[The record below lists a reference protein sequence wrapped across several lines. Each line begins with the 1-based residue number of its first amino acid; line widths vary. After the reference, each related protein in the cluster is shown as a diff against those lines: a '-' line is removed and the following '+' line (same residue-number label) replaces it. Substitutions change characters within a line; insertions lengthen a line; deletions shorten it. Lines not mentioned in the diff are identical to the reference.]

1 MTTRTLARPLFHF
14 TAREHLPA
22 IMREGLRLGDV
33 PTLTLRGPGQNAVW
47 LTTNPSPNGHGLG
60 SAREL
65 TDEDR
70 EFHRQLTGVL
80 PPRGSRYPDKRAV
93 RITIGELPEPARLV
107 RWCRWSRRNVA
118 DEIYD
123 CLARAGGEKHRSW
136 YIYRGVIPPASF
148 AAVEFRN
155 GDGQYAPNEPV
166 LAQHPADAA

>member
-1 MTTRTLARPLFHF
+1 MPKVLYHF
-14 TAREHLPA
+14 TARELLPI

-33 PTLTLRGPGQNAVW
+33 PTGMFSGENAVW
-47 LTTNPSPNGHGLG
+47 LTTLPNPSGHGLG

-70 EFHRQLTGVL
+70 EYHRQWRGVL
-80 PPRGSRYPDKRAV
+80 PPRGARYPDKRAV
-93 RITIGELPEPARLV
+93 RITITSLPEP
-107 RWCRWSRRNVA
+107 RWLLRWSCWGPQHCVPGFY
-118 DEIYD
+118 ES
-123 CLARAGGEKHRSW
+123 LVRAGGEKHRSW

-166 LAQHPADAA
+166 LAQPPADAA